1 MALVTWLGVNVV
13 VISLTW
19 LLGPLLGAWPLIPQA
34 LFVNA
39 LVVVL
44 LTWVI
49 MPLLTRLFRRWLYP
63 PEPGLLAASTKEEP
77 S

>member
-1 MALVTWLGVNVV
+1 MALVTWLGVNVA
-13 VISLTW
+13 VIGLTL
-19 LLGPLLGAWPLIPQA
+19 LLGPVVGAWPLVPQA
-34 LFVNA
+34 LFVNG

-49 MPLLTRLFRRWLYP
+49 MPLLTRLFRPWLYP
-63 PEPGLLAASTKEEP
+63 PGPNVLAAPTKEEP